1 MTDIQININNKTYPT
16 ATKPSIANLRLSLN
30 SEEFICLVGPSG
42 CGKTTLLNIIAG
54 LDNDYDGD
62 IMGRTGSLGN
72 RSMRCSTSATA
83 PCVALPPASL
93 QSSCIH
99 AVVPFATLPPSLAV
113 VGQQHTHPKIGYV
126 FQNPRLLPWRTVREN
141 IELALDG
148 PQAPEVIDTLLEVM
162 QLTRSQHSYPERLSL
177 GMSRR
182 VSIIRAFAVDPD
194 VLLMDEPFVSLDAP
208 TARQVRELLLKLW
221 QQRPHTVLFVTHDLR
236 EAIALADRLIFLSAS
251 PMQVVSEI
259 IVPIA
264 RSERNNELA
273 IESFRQ
279 QLLQNHPEIKQLL

>member
-1 MTDIQININNKTYPT
+1 MTDIQITIGSKIYRT
-16 ATKPSIANLRLSLN
+16 ATKPTISQLNMSLKSN
-30 SEEFICLVGPSG
+30 EFVCLVGPSG

-54 LDNDYDGD
+54 LDNDYSGD
-62 IMGRTGSLGN
+62 IL
-72 RSMRCSTSATA
+72 
-83 PCVALPPASL
+83 
-93 QSSCIH
+93 
-99 AVVPFATLPPSLAV
+99 

-126 FQNPRLLPWRTVREN
+126 FQNPRLLPWRTVKEN
-141 IELALDG
+141 IGLALDG
-148 PQAPEVIDTLLEVM
+148 VQPPDVVDALLEVM
-162 QLTRSQHSYPERLSL
+162 QLTQVQHSYPEQLSL

-208 TARQVRELLLKLW
+208 TARQVREQLLALW

-236 EAIALADRLIFLSAS
+236 EAIALADRLVFLSAT

-264 RSERNNELA
+264 RTDRHDELA

-279 QLLQNHPEIKQLL
+279 ELLQNHPEIRQFL

>member
-16 ATKPSIANLRLSLN
+16 ATQPSIANLQLSLN
-30 SEEFICLVGPSG
+30 SNEFICLVGPSG

-54 LDNDYDGD
+54 LDNDYDGE
-62 IMGRTGSLGN
+62 IL
-72 RSMRCSTSATA
+72 
-83 PCVALPPASL
+83 
-93 QSSCIH
+93 
-99 AVVPFATLPPSLAV
+99 
-113 VGQQHTHPKIGYV
+113 VGQQHTHPKIGYI

-141 IELALDG
+141 IELALG
-148 PQAPEVIDTLLEVM
+148 EHQAPDVIDALLEVM
-162 QLTRSQHSYPERLSL
+162 QLTQAQHVYPERLSL

-182 VSIIRAFAVDPD
+182 VSIIRAFAIDPE

-208 TARQVRELLLKLW
+208 TARQVRELLVKLW

-251 PMQVVSEI
+251 PMQAVSEI

-264 RSERNNELA
+264 RSERGNELA